1 MSVHVPPPHDY
12 RKSAKQQ
19 LDYATRG
26 RTLEM
31 ERKIQRLELIAQAL
45 WEIVCEQ
52 FQLTD
57 QQLEDRIKAI
67 DLRDGQEDDSIS
79 AIPLKCPTCGR
90 VSSSK
95 HWKCLYCGLEFERS
109 TII

>member
-1 MSVHVPPPHDY
+1 MSVRVPQPHNY
-12 RKSAKQQ
+12 RQSAKQQ
-19 LDYATRG
+19 VDYATRG

-31 ERKIQRLELIAQAL
+31 ERKVKRLKMIAQAL
-45 WEIVCEQ
+45 WEIVRDQ
-52 FQLTD
+52 SQLTD
-57 QQLEDRIKAI
+57 QQVEERIKEI

-95 HWKCLYCGLEFERS
+95 HWKCLYSGLEFERS

>member
-1 MSVHVPPPHDY
+1 MPVGITPQRPYRHNSPKNIDY
-12 RKSAKQQ
+12 SS
-19 LDYATRG
+19 RG

-31 ERKIQRLELIAQAL
+31 ERKVQRLELITQAM
-45 WEIVCEQ
+45 WEFAREQ

-57 QQLEDRIKAI
+57 QQLEDRIKEI
-67 DLRDGQEDDSIS
+67 DLRDGQEDESIT

-95 HWKCLYCGLEFERS
+95 HWKCLYCGLEFERP